1 MPEKRPTPLWW
12 KRLLE
17 LGNPSHRQSDSKGR
31 AYRTVTYRYFWG
43 LTSVFVYFLLASYL
57 LGGDGAGSSD
67 NSGIYKLILGA
78 LLFGFLG
85 AFFAPR
91 LNEALERLLPSGRRK
106 QEEKLRKQSRTSSS
120 RSSRRSGSSDRSSSK
135 TRSGVNHSQA
145 SSADQTHSSSD
156 KTGL

>member
-1 MPEKRPTPLWW
+1 MSHNQSSPLWW

-17 LGNPSHRQSDSKGR
+17 LGNPKVRHQEVNGR

-43 LTSVFVYFLLASYL
+43 IAAVFFYFLLCAYG

-67 NSGIYKLILGA
+67 NSGILILILGA
-78 LLFGFLG
+78 VVMGGLG

-106 QEEKLRKQSRTSSS
+106 KEEHIQRKSHRS
-120 RSSRRSGSSDRSSSK
+120 RSKSSGTGTRSERGSSHSK
-135 TRSGVNHSQA
+135 SPSEK
-145 SSADQTHSSSD
+145 ADS
-156 KTGL
+156 